1 MQQVEPHWKSDMD
14 YSSYR
19 FYIRRMDTASR
30 NGASEVPAAS
40 LPLIGFIYVTQ
51 GEVLV
56 EADGNSYLCQAGHVL
71 IIPAQCLFAI
81 RYYREATGYTGA
93 FSTSMLTDTK
103 PLRYLTAPVHQ
114 AFWFD
119 EGVFMGELFNMIQE
133 SFEKRDELFIEKAL
147 DLFLSRIKSGQ
158 SLAVPE
164 VVNRFLESVFSP
176 DRPIGTIATYAAA
189 AGISENYL
197 SRQLKQSTGRSVG
210 EWIDSVRIVKAKRLL
225 ASTSI
230 PIIDVAA
237 AIGLEDQSYFARFFK
252 RETGLTPTGFRKAMQ
267 G

>member
-1 MQQVEPHWKSDMD
+1 
-14 YSSYR
+14 
-19 FYIRRMDTASR
+19 
-30 NGASEVPAAS
+30 
-40 LPLIGFIYVTQ
+40 
-51 GEVLV
+51 
-56 EADGNSYLCQAGHVL
+56 
-71 IIPAQCLFAI
+71 
-81 RYYREATGYTGA
+81 
-93 FSTSMLTDTK
+93 MLTDTK

-176 DRPIGTIATYAAA
+176 DRPIGTIAMYAAA

-197 SRQLKQSTGRSVG
+197 SRQVKQHTGRSVG